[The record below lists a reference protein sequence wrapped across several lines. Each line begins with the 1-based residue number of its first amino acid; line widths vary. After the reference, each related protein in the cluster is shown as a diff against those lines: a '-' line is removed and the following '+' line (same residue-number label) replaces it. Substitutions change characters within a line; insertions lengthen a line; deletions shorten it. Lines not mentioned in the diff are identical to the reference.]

1 MVSPG
6 TLIGKNN
13 NCMHVQHTF
22 FNIYLPTTP
31 TTRRCLI
38 LRFMEDNIEQ
48 QQTGFRLHWTR
59 SVSWNSRDK
68 DWKNANL
75 LFKRNV
81 SCFAAL
87 DFNKVPTIQSKQGIK
102 LQPKKPALFKVDQL
116 CQSDIH
122 QRVMVGAIGTRKINP
137 PFIDKISGCHTTTLH
152 RKTCTL
158 LCFIE

>member
-75 LFKRNV
+75 LCKRNV

-116 CQSDIH
+116 CQSDVH

>member
-1 MVSPG
+1 MRTPPPLQKTEKERKKRDKNSQDISVLKDVTSKILPYDIMNLFING
-6 TLIGKNN
+6 VPRDLDRQNN
-13 NCMHVQHTF
+13 NCTNVQHTF

-48 QQTGFRLHWTR
+48 QLTGVRLHWTR

-68 DWKNANL
+68 DWKNVNL

-87 DFNKVPTIQSKQGIK
+87 DFYKVPTIQRKQGIK
-102 LQPKKPALFKVDQL
+102 LQPKKSALFKVDQL
-116 CQSDIH
+116 C
-122 QRVMVGAIGTRKINP
+122 
-137 PFIDKISGCHTTTLH
+137 
-152 RKTCTL
+152 
-158 LCFIE
+158 

>member
-1 MVSPG
+1 MTLWIYSLMVSPG
-6 TLIGKNN
+6 ALIGKNN

-22 FNIYLPTTP
+22 FNIYLPTTS

-48 QQTGFRLHWTR
+48 QQTGVRLHWTR

-68 DWKNANL
+68 VWKNANL
-75 LFKRNV
+75 LFKRSV

-87 DFNKVPTIQSKQGIK
+87 DFNKVPIIQRKQGIK

-116 CQSDIH
+116 CQSDVH
-122 QRVMVGAIGTRKINP
+122 QRAMVSAIGTRKINR
-137 PFIDKISGCHTTTLH
+137 PFRHNFGLSYDNFTL
-152 RKTCTL
+152 
-158 LCFIE
+158 